1 MAKFNLTSTNTTAVT
16 RLQPWTI
23 NEVVLKGVELKTGT
37 SKEGNNWKAIQFK
50 FAGNGGIFE
59 PMIFCPKED
68 GGDVRPSGESNG
80 RRWEMPSALEQL
92 QFTIAH
98 IVGTLVPSNFE
109 KLQKISLELPAE
121 FDKLVDTVKKA
132 LAPAFNKSTNIKLIG
147 DNRGYAAIPNFINI
161 NKDSGEAYISNNWIG
176 DNLAFSAYEI
186 KKMEAA
192 KNAKPTEV
200 SEAPADDIDSSDDNN
215 DLDFDI

>member
-1 MAKFNLTSTNTTAVT
+1 MAKFNLTSTNTTAIT

-23 NEVVLKGVELKTGT
+23 NEVVFKGVELKSGT
-37 SKEGNNWKAIQFK
+37 SKEGNTWKAIQFK

-68 GGDVRPSGESNG
+68 GDKRPSGETNG

-98 IVGTLVPSNFE
+98 VVGTLVPSNFE
-109 KLQKISLELPAE
+109 KLQKLSLELPAE
-121 FDKLVDTVKKA
+121 FDKLVEVVKKA
-132 LAPAFNKSTNIKLIG
+132 LTPAVNKTTNIKLIG
-147 DNRGYAAIPNFINI
+147 DSRGYAAIPNFVNI

-176 DNLAFSAYEI
+176 DNLAFSAYEV

-200 SEAPADDIDSSDDNN
+200 SESVSDIADTSDDNN
-215 DLDFDI
+215 DLDFDV